1 MGRALALAFPWDER
15 DIETMSENT
24 VPVLVTVLA
33 GTFINQA
40 AAFFALRSEAEK
52 LGIELRIR
60 DTDVIREAR
69 EVRLAHYFRPAI
81 VARIEA
87 GMEEDDTVLLLFPSQ
102 LTARPAFPPEDSA
115 LRLLGRYAGQLGEQA

>member
-1 MGRALALAFPWDER
+1 MRGGIALVFPWDER
-15 DIETMSENT
+15 DIRQMNESA

-33 GTFINQA
+33 GTFTNQA
-40 AAFFALRSEAEK
+40 AAFYALRSEAEK
-52 LGIELRIR
+52 IGISLRTR

-87 GMEEDDTVLLLFPSQ
+87 AMEEDDTVVLLFPSP
-102 LTARPAFPPEDSA
+102 LTARPAFPPDESA
-115 LRLLGRYAGQLGEQA
+115 LRLLGRYAGLLGDQE

>member
-1 MGRALALAFPWDER
+1 MN
-15 DIETMSENT
+15 ETT

-33 GTFINQA
+33 GTFTNQA
-40 AAFFALRSEAEK
+40 AAFYALRSEAEK
-52 LGIELRIR
+52 LGIELRTR

-81 VARIEA
+81 VARIESA
-87 GMEEDDTVLLLFPSQ
+87 MEEDDTVLLLFPSQ

-115 LRLLGRYAGQLGEQA
+115 LRLLGRYAGLLGDHG

>member
-1 MGRALALAFPWDER
+1 
-15 DIETMSENT
+15 MSDST

-33 GTFINQA
+33 GTFKNQA

-52 LGIELRIR
+52 IGIELRTR

-87 GMEEDDTVLLLFPSQ
+87 AMEEDDTVVLLFSSP
-102 LTARPAFPPEDSA
+102 LTARPAFPP
-115 LRLLGRYAGQLGEQA
+115 RQVR